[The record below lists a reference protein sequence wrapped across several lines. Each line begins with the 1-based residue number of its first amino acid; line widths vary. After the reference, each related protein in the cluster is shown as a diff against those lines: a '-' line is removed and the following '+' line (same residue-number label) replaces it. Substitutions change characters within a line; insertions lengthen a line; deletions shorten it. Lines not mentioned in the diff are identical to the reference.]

1 MTHTKHL
8 RFCLFAAVALLA
20 ACNKEAEQA
29 GIPEGAVMLTTEGY
43 MAHST
48 KTAVNDKSVVWL
60 SGDQVKLNASTCSVS
75 LSGSKAYIAS
85 GVPSADPIYGYY
97 PATLTV
103 GTPMSDAT
111 TISLPSNYTCSYD
124 GDGNQTIPLPMVAK
138 VTGASPSTIEFKHL
152 TSAVKV
158 VLKNSTDDLLTLDS
172 VIVSSSTLQ
181 LCGERDVTIGV
192 GSVSVAEQP
201 ATIEDSAKRV
211 KINFTASTYINH
223 YASDADLVEV
233 QVPFWPVAATT
244 SDFTIQVYAHVTGTP
259 AKANT
264 YVFSHSASN
273 PTLLRNQL
281 MTAQVEIGGSH
292 TTAYRKGVF
301 SVGPNATD
309 KVYFSQ
315 GNLQYQASTST
326 WRFAENQ
333 WNYVGDQTYGN
344 VTYNSKKCSNR
355 LISSSYSG
363 WIDLFG
369 WGTSGYNGKNP
380 YMTSTDNSD
389 YGNGNTNIAGTY
401 YDWGVYNIISNGGNA
416 DSQWRTLTYAEW
428 YYLLNTRGDNGTYRY
443 AKGRVRRENGLIIF
457 PDNFNPS
464 IIGIDPSSIVSPN
477 TSTANF
483 TSNPISDD
491 DWLKLEAAGCIF
503 LPAAGYRSNT
513 TVNNVTVCGYYW
525 SSSHDNESAGKAYYA
540 RFSAS
545 ELLSGSD
552 NRSKASS
559 VRLVKNAN

>member
-43 MAHST
+43 IAHST

-60 SGDQVKLNASTCSVS
+60 SGDLNASTCSVS

-85 GVPSADPIYGYY
+85 GVPSANPIYGYY

-111 TISLPSNYTCSYD
+111 TISLPSSYTCSYD

-138 VTGASPSTIEFKHL
+138 VTGESPSTIEFKHL

-158 VLKNSTDDLLTLDS
+158 VLKNSTDALLTLDS

-181 LCGERDVTIGV
+181 LCGERSVTIGV
-192 GSVSVAEQP
+192 GSVSVSEQP

-223 YASDADLVEV
+223 YTSDADLVEV
-233 QVPFWPVAATT
+233 QVPFWPVAATA

-315 GNLQYQASTST
+315 GNLQYKASTNT
-326 WRFAENQ
+326 WRFAEKQSDYIGNAAG
-333 WNYVGDQTYGN
+333 NTAPSSDQAN
-344 VTYNSKKCSNR
+344 
-355 LISSSYSG
+355 

-380 YMTSTDNSD
+380 YMTSETNSD
-389 YGNGNTNIAGTY
+389 YGDGDNNIAGTN
-401 YDWGVYNIISNGGNA
+401 YDWGVYNIINNGGNA
-416 DSQWRTLTYAEW
+416 VNQWRTLTKDEW
-428 YYLLNTRGDNGTYRY
+428 NYLLNTRSETFRY
-443 AKGRVRRENGLIIF
+443 AKCKMSNSTYGLIIF
-457 PDNFNPS
+457 PDGFNPTTVGVS
-464 IIGIDPSSIVSPN
+464 VNSPN
-477 TSTANF
+477 TTNALF
-483 TSNPISDD
+483 TSNAISNAN
-491 DWLKLEAAGCIF
+491 WLKMEAAGCVF
-503 LPAAGYRSNT
+503 LPAAGIRTPSPITVSSVNT
-513 TVNNVTVCGYYW
+513 VGYYW
-525 SSSHDNESAGKAYYA
+525 SSSYYSGVKNNA
-540 RFSAS
+540 HYEVFSAS
-545 ELLSGSD
+545 EVRPTG
-552 NRSKASS
+552 NGERSKGCS

>member
-1 MTHTKHL
+1 M
-8 RFCLFAAVALLA
+8 FAAVALLA
-20 ACNKEAEQA
+20 ACNKESNQA

-43 MAHST
+43 IAHST

-60 SGDQVKLNASTCSVS
+60 SGDQVKLNAATCSVS

-111 TISLPSNYTCSYD
+111 TISLPSSYTCSYD
-124 GDGNQTIPLPMVAK
+124 GEGNQTIPLPMVAK

-233 QVPFWPVAATT
+233 QVPFWPVAATA

-315 GNLQYQASTST
+315 GNLQYKASTNT

-333 WNYVGDQTYGN
+333 WNYIGNAVGNTAPSLNQ
-344 VTYNSKKCSNR
+344 SK
-355 LISSSYSG
+355 

-369 WGTSGYNGKNP
+369 WGTSGYNEKYP
-380 YMTSTDNSD
+380 YMTSINNSD
-389 YGNGNTNIAGTY
+389 YGDENNDIAGTN
-401 YDWGVYNIISNGGNA
+401 YDWGVNNSISNGGNA
-416 DSQWRTLTYAEW
+416 TNQWRTLTKAEW
-428 YYLLNTRGDNGTYRY
+428 EYLLQDTHRGEYLYAIDRVEGKNGI
-443 AKGRVRRENGLIIF
+443 IIF
-457 PDNFNPS
+457 PDGFDPDV
-464 IIGIDPSSIVSPN
+464 IGITITYYNSPRTSYPSTNNNNWS
-477 TSTANF
+477 
-483 TSNPISDD
+483 
-491 DWLKLEAAGCIF
+491 KMEAAGCVF
-503 LPAAGYRSNT
+503 LPAAGIRSAT
-513 TVNNVTVCGYYW
+513 NVYSANSFGYYW
-525 SSSHDNESAGKAYYA
+525 SSSYYSGELYNA
-540 RFSAS
+540 HYEVFNAS
-545 ELLSGSD
+545 DIRISSHSD
-552 NRSKASS
+552 RYKGCS

>member
-20 ACNKEAEQA
+20 ACNKESNQA

-43 MAHST
+43 IAHST

-111 TISLPSNYTCSYD
+111 TISLPSSYTCSYD

-211 KINFTASTYINH
+211 KINFAASTYINR

-233 QVPFWPVAATT
+233 QVPFWPVAATA

-333 WNYVGDQTYGN
+333 WNYVGDNSKGN
-344 VTYNSKKCSNR
+344 VYINEIKSRNDY
-355 LISSSYSG
+355 ISSSYSG

-369 WGTSGYNGKNP
+369 WGTSGYNNKYP
-380 YMTSTDNSD
+380 YMTSTTYSD
-389 YGNGNTNIAGTY
+389 YANGENDIAGTN

-416 DSQWRTLTYAEW
+416 TNQWRTLTNDEW
-428 YYLLNTRGDNGTYRY
+428 KYLLNTRGDNGTYRY
-443 AKGRVRRENGLIIF
+443 AKGTLQSTKGLIIF
-457 PDNFNPS
+457 PDGFNPVS
-464 IIGIDPSSIVSPN
+464 IGVTISSRN
-477 TSTANF
+477 TSNAAF
-483 TSNPISDD
+483 TSNIISDD
-491 DWLKLEAAGCIF
+491 WPKMEAAGCIF
-503 LPAAGYRSNT
+503 LPIAGLRDNT
-513 TVNNVTVCGYYW
+513 TIRNISDGGYYW
-525 SSSHDNESAGKAYYA
+525 SSTHHTYNTGNSFILE
-540 RFSAS
+540 FIAS
-545 ELLSGSD
+545 TVGTSNGS
-552 NRSKASS
+552 RSIGRS

>member
-1 MTHTKHL
+1 M
-8 RFCLFAAVALLA
+8 FAAVALLA
-20 ACNKEAEQA
+20 ACNKESNQA

-43 MAHST
+43 IAHST

-111 TISLPSNYTCSYD
+111 TISLPSSYTCSYD

-158 VLKNSTDDLLTLDS
+158 VLKNSTDALLTLDS

-201 ATIEDSAKRV
+201 VSIEDSAKRV
-211 KINFTASTYINH
+211 KINFAASTYINR

-233 QVPFWPVAATT
+233 QVPFWPVAATA

-301 SVGPNATD
+301 TVGSNATD

-315 GNLQYQASTST
+315 GNLQYKASTNT

-333 WNYVGDQTYGN
+333 SDYIGNAAGNTAPSSDQAN
-344 VTYNSKKCSNR
+344 
-355 LISSSYSG
+355 

-380 YMTSTDNSD
+380 YMTSDTNSD
-389 YGNGNTNIAGTY
+389 YGDGDNNIAGTN
-401 YDWGVYNIISNGGNA
+401 YDWGVHNIISNGGNA
-416 DSQWRTLTYAEW
+416 VNQWRTLTKDEW
-428 YYLLNTRGDNGTYRY
+428 NYLLNTRSETYRY
-443 AKGRVRRENGLIIF
+443 AKCKMSNSTYGLIIF
-457 PDNFNPS
+457 PDGFNPTTVGVS
-464 IIGIDPSSIVSPN
+464 VNSPN
-477 TSTANF
+477 TTNALF
-483 TSNPISDD
+483 TSNAISNAN
-491 DWLKLEAAGCIF
+491 WLKMEAAGCVF
-503 LPAAGYRSNT
+503 LPAAGIRTPSPITVSSVNT
-513 TVNNVTVCGYYW
+513 VGYYW
-525 SSSHDNESAGKAYYA
+525 SSSYYSGVKNNA
-540 RFSAS
+540 HYEVFSAS
-545 ELLSGSD
+545 EVRPTG
-552 NRSKASS
+552 NGERSKGCS

>member
-8 RFCLFAAVALLA
+8 RFCMFAAVALLA
-20 ACNKEAEQA
+20 ACNKESNQA

-43 MAHST
+43 IAHST

-111 TISLPSNYTCSYD
+111 TISLPSSYTCSYD

-158 VLKNSTDDLLTLDS
+158 VLKNSTDALLTLDS

-201 ATIEDSAKRV
+201 VSIEDSAKRV
-211 KINFTASTYINH
+211 KINFAASTYINR

-233 QVPFWPVAATT
+233 QVPFWPVAATA

-301 SVGPNATD
+301 TVGSNATD

-315 GNLQYQASTST
+315 GNLQYKASTNT

-333 WNYVGDQTYGN
+333 SDYIGNAAGNTAPSSDQAN
-344 VTYNSKKCSNR
+344 
-355 LISSSYSG
+355 

-380 YMTSTDNSD
+380 YMTSDTNSD
-389 YGNGNTNIAGTY
+389 YGDGDNNIAGTN
-401 YDWGVYNIISNGGNA
+401 YDWGVHNIISNGGNA
-416 DSQWRTLTYAEW
+416 VNQWRTLTKDEW
-428 YYLLNTRGDNGTYRY
+428 NYLLNTRSETYRY
-443 AKGRVRRENGLIIF
+443 AKCKMSNSTYGLIIF
-457 PDNFNPS
+457 PDGFNPTTVGVS
-464 IIGIDPSSIVSPN
+464 VNSPN
-477 TSTANF
+477 TTNALF
-483 TSNPISDD
+483 TSNAISNAN
-491 DWLKLEAAGCIF
+491 WLKMEAAGCVF
-503 LPAAGYRSNT
+503 LPAAGIRTPSPITVSSVNT
-513 TVNNVTVCGYYW
+513 VGYYW
-525 SSSHDNESAGKAYYA
+525 SSSYYSGVKNNA
-540 RFSAS
+540 HYEVFSAS
-545 ELLSGSD
+545 EVRPTG
-552 NRSKASS
+552 NGERSKGCS

>member
-43 MAHST
+43 IAHST

-111 TISLPSNYTCSYD
+111 TISLPSSYTCSYD

-158 VLKNSTDDLLTLDS
+158 VLKNRTDALLTLDS

-211 KINFTASTYINH
+211 KINFAASTYINQ
-223 YASDADLVEV
+223 YVSDADLVEV
-233 QVPFWPVAATT
+233 QVPFWPVAATA

-301 SVGPNATD
+301 TVGSNATD

-315 GNLQYQASTST
+315 GNLQYKASTNT
-326 WRFAENQ
+326 WRFAEDQ
-333 WNYVGDQTYGN
+333 LSFVGNANTN
-344 VTYNSKKCSNR
+344 
-355 LISSSYSG
+355 ISPSYKS

-380 YMTSTDNSD
+380 YMTSTTNSD
-389 YGNGNTNIAGTY
+389 YGSGNNNIAGTN

-416 DSQWRTLTYAEW
+416 DSQWRTLTNAEW
-428 YYLLNTRGDNGTYRY
+428 IYLLNTRSETYLY
-443 AKGRVRRENGLIIF
+443 AKCKLNSTTFGLIIF
-457 PDNFNPS
+457 PDGF
-464 IIGIDPSSIVSPN
+464 DPATVGVTVNSPN
-477 TSTANF
+477 TTDASY
-483 TSNPISDD
+483 TSNTISSDN
-491 DWLKLEAAGCIF
+491 WSKMEAAGCVF
-503 LPAAGYRSNT
+503 LPAAGIRSAT
-513 TVNNVTVCGYYW
+513 NVYSANSYGYYW
-525 SSSHDNESAGKAYYA
+525 SSSYYSGELYNA
-540 RFSAS
+540 HYEVFNAS
-545 ELLSGSD
+545 DIRISSHSD
-552 NRSKASS
+552 RYKGCS

>member
-43 MAHST
+43 IAHST

-111 TISLPSNYTCSYD
+111 TISLPSSYTCSYD
-124 GDGNQTIPLPMVAK
+124 GEGNQTIPLPMVAK

-158 VLKNSTDDLLTLDS
+158 VLKNRTDALLTLDS

-211 KINFTASTYINH
+211 KINFAASTYINQ
-223 YASDADLVEV
+223 YTTDADLVEV
-233 QVPFWPVAATT
+233 QVPFWPVAATA

-333 WNYVGDQTYGN
+333 SDYIGNAVGNTAP
-344 VTYNSKKCSNR
+344 
-355 LISSSYSG
+355 SSSQAD

-369 WGTSGYNGKNP
+369 WGTSGYNNKYP
-380 YMTSTDNSD
+380 YMTSTNYLD
-389 YGNGNTNIAGTY
+389 YANGENDIAGTN
-401 YDWGVYNIISNGGNA
+401 YDWGVHNIISNGGNA
-416 DSQWRTLTYAEW
+416 TNQWRTLTKDEW
-428 YYLLNTRGDNGTYRY
+428 EYLLFDTRRGNNRY
-443 AKGRVRRENGLIIF
+443 AKGIVTGEQGLIIF
-457 PDNFNPS
+457 PDGFDLAS
-464 IIGIDPSSIVSPN
+464 IGITIKSCNAPTVSFSTNSFKSGPWSI
-477 TSTANF
+477 
-483 TSNPISDD
+483 
-491 DWLKLEAAGCIF
+491 LEAAGCIF
-503 LPAAGYRSNT
+503 LPAASLREGNT
-513 TVNNVTVCGYYW
+513 VSTVNPRGHYW
-525 SSSHDNESAGKAYYA
+525 SSTHHTTNAGNS
-540 RFSAS
+540 FLIEFVAS
-545 ELLSGSD
+545 NVGTSNGS
-552 NRSKASS
+552 RSIGRS

>member
-1 MTHTKHL
+1 MAHTKHL
-8 RFCLFAAVALLA
+8 CFCLFAAVALLV
-20 ACNKEAEQA
+20 ACNKEADQA

-43 MAHST
+43 IAHST

-111 TISLPSNYTCSYD
+111 TISLPSSYTCSYD

-158 VLKNSTDDLLTLDS
+158 VLKNSTDALLTLDS

-181 LCGERDVTIGV
+181 LCGERNVTIGV

-211 KINFTASTYINH
+211 KINFAASTHINQ
-223 YASDADLVEV
+223 YVSDADLVEV
-233 QVPFWPVAATT
+233 QVPFWPVAATA

-315 GNLQYQASTST
+315 GNLQYKASTNT

-333 WNYVGDQTYGN
+333 SDYIGNAVGNTAP
-344 VTYNSKKCSNR
+344 
-355 LISSSYSG
+355 SSSQAN

-369 WGTSGYNGKNP
+369 WGTSGYNNKYP
-380 YMTSTDNSD
+380 YMTSPTNSD
-389 YGNGNTNIAGTY
+389 YGNGNTNIADTN
-401 YDWGVYNIISNGGNA
+401 YDWGMHNIISNGGNA
-416 DSQWRTLTYAEW
+416 TKQWRTLTKDEW
-428 YYLLNTRGDNGTYRY
+428 NYLLNTRSETYRY
-443 AKGRVRRENGLIIF
+443 AKCKMSNSTYGLIIF
-457 PDNFNPS
+457 PDGFNPTTVGVS
-464 IIGIDPSSIVSPN
+464 VNSPN
-477 TSTANF
+477 TTNALF
-483 TSNPISDD
+483 TSNAISNAN
-491 DWLKLEAAGCIF
+491 WLKMEAAGCVF
-503 LPAAGYRSNT
+503 LPAAGIRTPSPITVSSVNT
-513 TVNNVTVCGYYW
+513 VGYYW
-525 SSSHDNESAGKAYYA
+525 SSSCYYESNAYYIV
-540 RFSAS
+540 FKGVSDAS
-545 ELLSGSD
+545 SEVRPTG
-552 NRSKASS
+552 NGERSKGCS
-559 VRLVKNAN
+559 VRLVKNANNPS

>member
-43 MAHST
+43 IAHST

-111 TISLPSNYTCSYD
+111 TISLPSSYTCSYD

-158 VLKNSTDDLLTLDS
+158 VLKNSTDALLTLDS

-211 KINFTASTYINH
+211 KINFAASTYINR

-233 QVPFWPVAATT
+233 QVPFWPVAATA

-315 GNLQYQASTST
+315 GNLQYKAKTNT

-333 WNYVGDQTYGN
+333 WTYAGT
-344 VTYNSKKCSNR
+344 VNR
-355 LISSSYSG
+355 VISSTLSS

-369 WGTSGYNGKNP
+369 WGTSGYNNKYP

-428 YYLLNTRGDNGTYRY
+428 YYLLNERSDTYKY
-443 AKGRVRRENGLIIF
+443 AKGTLQSTKGLIIF
-457 PDNFNPS
+457 PDGFNPS
-464 IIGIDPSSIVSPN
+464 HIDITINSPN
-477 TSTANF
+477 SNSADYNTNSITDAN
-483 TSNPISDD
+483 
-491 DWLKLEAAGCIF
+491 WEKLEAAGCVF
-503 LPAAGYRSNT
+503 LPAAGIRTNT
-513 TVNNVTVCGYYW
+513 TTSSINTSGFYW
-525 SSSHDNESAGKAYYA
+525 SSSYYTTDNDHSYYIT
-540 RFSAS
+540 FSIS
-545 ELLSGSD
+545 SLLPTGND
-552 NRSKASS
+552 DGFTDRYKGCS